1 MASQRHTTKRRK
13 RPARARRHVRL
24 RVTHTPALGR
34 YISSMARE
42 TYFFQVVLLL
52 VTLWLLFAAALYLSE
67 RSTPGA
73 DIGSYGE
80 ALYWGIAALSTAGIA
95 DTPTPGLSQAIGG
108 AWIIIGSFIF
118 FGTIVASITGYFMRP
133 VQRPARQIVETI
145 EYNLEHL
152 DDLSVEEL
160 ELLKKTTDGLINH
173 MERIRQRDDASE

>member
-1 MASQRHTTKRRK
+1 MAGQRHTTTRRK
-13 RPARARRHVRL
+13 RPAKAQRHVRL
-24 RVTHTPALGR
+24 RVTHTPALRR
-34 YISSMARE
+34 YVSSMARE

-52 VTLWLLFAAALYLSE
+52 VTLWLLFAAALYFSE
-67 RSTPGA
+67 RNTPGA

-95 DTPTPGLSQAIGG
+95 NTPTPGLSQAIGG

-152 DDLSVEEL
+152 DDLSIEEL
-160 ELLKKTTDGLINH
+160 ELLKKTTDGLITH
-173 MERIRQRDDASE
+173 MERIRLRDDE